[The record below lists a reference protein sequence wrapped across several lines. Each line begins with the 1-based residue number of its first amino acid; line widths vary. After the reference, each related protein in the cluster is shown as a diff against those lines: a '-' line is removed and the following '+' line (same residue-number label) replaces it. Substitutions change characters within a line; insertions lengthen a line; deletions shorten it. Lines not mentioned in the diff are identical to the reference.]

1 MFQEKSKPLK
11 KLLRIKQ
18 FDKSSYTIPK
28 GPLDERCGERVK
40 VKKMLLYAKQDSS
53 LDENH

>member
-11 KLLRIKQ
+11 KLLRTKQ

-40 VKKMLLYAKQDSS
+40 VKKNAS
-53 LDENH
+53 LCKTRFVSR